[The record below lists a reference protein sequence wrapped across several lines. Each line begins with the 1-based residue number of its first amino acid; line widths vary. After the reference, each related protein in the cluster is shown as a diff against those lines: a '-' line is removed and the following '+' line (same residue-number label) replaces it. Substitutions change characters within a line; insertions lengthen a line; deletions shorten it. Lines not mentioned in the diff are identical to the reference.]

1 MCISAADTGQYW
13 LTLGCG
19 GRAEIINELARN
31 HDLLLI
37 GRDSSFALAN
47 QKLVAR
53 FVATLLNYRRRNSDG
68 HIGCPLLRRAC

>member
-31 HDLLLI
+31 HDLLLSAAI
-37 GRDSSFALAN
+37 HPLRSPI
-47 QKLVAR
+47 
-53 FVATLLNYRRRNSDG
+53 RN
-68 HIGCPLLRRAC
+68 

>member
-1 MCISAADTGQYW
+1 
-13 LTLGCG
+13 
-19 GRAEIINELARN
+19 
-31 HDLLLI
+31 LLLI